1 MNMINYLSSSAIPI
15 MMAIIIIYGL
25 LEKNKVY
32 DTFVEGAKE
41 GMEIVVKLFPT
52 LIGIFVAVGALRS
65 SGVLD
70 FFIKFISPLTNM
82 FHIPSE
88 IMPLALIRP
97 ISGSASTA
105 VATDIM
111 TKFGVDSNLGL
122 IASTIMGSTETT
134 FYTIAIYTSCVG
146 IKKTK
151 FVLAAAL
158 LGDLARND
166 CLCSNLGI
174 FVVKFFLT
182 NVKYCCIMYTDFI
195 QGSTNHVYK
204 NFNFLFTLY
213 LCSKNSNYSLV

>member
-1 MNMINYLSSSAIPI
+1 MSFINYLSSSAIPI
-15 MMAIIIIYGL
+15 IMAIIIIYGL

-41 GMEIVVKLFPT
+41 GMEIVIKLFPT
-52 LIGIFVAVGALRS
+52 LLGIFVAVGALRS

-70 FFIKFISPLTNM
+70 FIVNFISPLTNV
-82 FHIPSE
+82 FNIPSE

-111 TKFGVDSNLGL
+111 TNFGVDSKIGL

-151 FVLAAAL
+151 YVLAAAL
-158 LGDLARND
+158 IGDLVRNAD
-166 CLCSNLGI
+166 FCNNLGI

-182 NVKYCCIMYTDFI
+182 N
-195 QGSTNHVYK
+195 
-204 NFNFLFTLY
+204 
-213 LCSKNSNYSLV
+213 